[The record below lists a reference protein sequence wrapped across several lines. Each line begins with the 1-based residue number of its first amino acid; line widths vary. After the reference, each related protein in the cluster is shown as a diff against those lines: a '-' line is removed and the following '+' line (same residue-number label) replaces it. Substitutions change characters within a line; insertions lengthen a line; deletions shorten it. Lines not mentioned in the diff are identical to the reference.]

1 MKNARD
7 LKGPLAVGHEVIF
20 LNFPEKHKYEAT
32 VFERCFRGPLEK

>member
-20 LNFPEKHKYEAT
+20 LNFLKNT
-32 VFERCFRGPLEK
+32 NMRQRFFERCFRGPLEK